1 MGFME
6 KPALNE
12 PNEKGYRFGIN
23 KGLTE
28 YAHQKQWQTTN
39 TYLPPVNITVLEAW
53 KDDKLETYLL
63 VDEKTNQ
70 AIKEAQGYEAAAVA
84 LDAFKLIAQEKLEK
98 K

>member
-6 KPALNE
+6 KPALSE
-12 PNEKGYRFGIN
+12 PNERGYRFGIN
-23 KGLTE
+23 KDLTE
-28 YAHQKQWQTTN
+28 YAHQKQWQTAN

-84 LDAFKLIAQEKLEK
+84 LDAFKLIEQEKLEK